1 MFCNLLSRFLAG
13 WRKNSVSGECQKWA
27 LAPSSVAQINFASK
41 VWLYNLSLYPES
53 KLATD
58 EEVSRLADGSR
69 QVPPPGSGNQVEHSQ
84 KSVTMHCAIVQ
95 LSVTQMIIGEDSGFI
110 TVKSLH
116 NHVKMALINIFAIKW
131 EIYHF
136 KSDLTGSKY
145 QKETVVNFNSSL

>member
-1 MFCNLLSRFLAG
+1 MAAAR
-13 WRKNSVSGECQKWA
+13 
-27 LAPSSVAQINFASK
+27 
-41 VWLYNLSLYPES
+41 
-53 KLATD
+53 
-58 EEVSRLADGSR
+58 SRLLAAVIRWSIVR
-69 QVPPPGSGNQVEHSQ
+69 SQ
-84 KSVTMHCAIVQ
+84 LQCIVQ

-131 EIYHF
+131 DIYHF